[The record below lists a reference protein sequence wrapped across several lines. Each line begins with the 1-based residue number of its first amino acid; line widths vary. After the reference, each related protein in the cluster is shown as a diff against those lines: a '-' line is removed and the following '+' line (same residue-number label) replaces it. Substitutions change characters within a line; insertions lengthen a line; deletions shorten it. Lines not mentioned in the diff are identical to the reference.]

1 VENHNLDHFQHVV
14 SDHSNV
20 TGADIEQSQT
30 IVLIIPAMGAPARL
44 YTQLYNGMI
53 QAGTSAAIMNLRGG
67 GRLEKKLLTKN
78 NNFGYTELLED
89 IDTVFEFFAGR
100 YPSKDIV
107 ILGHSLGGQLGCL
120 YNCHKNPR
128 LKATIVVAGGN
139 VGYHS
144 WTGTERIKTCF
155 VTQFFGLLS
164 MILGWFP
171 GKKIG
176 FGGNQPKNIMID
188 WSRNA
193 RTGRYV
199 LTNQKMDYEKQSQ
212 KVLSLFL
219 GIVIDTDFF
228 APYASTISLLD
239 KFPQSN
245 TKVVTL
251 KTEAF
256 KTISPDHFRWLKEP
270 GPVIDTFV
278 SWACEKGLI
287 RNEKSTG

>member
-1 VENHNLDHFQHVV
+1 MDNNKYFQHAL
-14 SDHSNV
+14 SDHSRV
-20 TGADIEQSQT
+20 KGHDIAESQVIIL
-30 IVLIIPAMGAPARL
+30 IVPAMGAPARL
-44 YTQLYNGMI
+44 YNKLYHGI
-53 QAGTSAAIMNLRGG
+53 IRAGASVAIMNLRGD
-67 GRLEKKLLTKN
+67 GRLDKKYLTGN

-89 IDTVFEFFAGR
+89 IDTVFELLTDK

-107 ILGHSLGGQLGCL
+107 IFGHSLGGQLGCL
-120 YNCHKNPR
+120 YNCHKHPR

-139 VGYHS
+139 MGYQN
-144 WTGTERIKTCF
+144 WTGTDRLKTYF
-155 VTQFFGLLS
+155 VTQFFGILSLLLS
-164 MILGWFP
+164 WFP

-176 FGGNQPKNIMID
+176 FGGNQPKNVMID
-188 WSRNA
+188 WSKNA

-199 LTNQKMDYEKQSQ
+199 LTNQIMDYENQSQ
-212 KVLSLFL
+212 EVRSLFL

-228 APYASTISLLD
+228 APYASTKSLLD
-239 KFPQSN
+239 KFPQSD

-251 KTEAF
+251 KTKAF

-287 RNEKSTG
+287 RNEKSAG